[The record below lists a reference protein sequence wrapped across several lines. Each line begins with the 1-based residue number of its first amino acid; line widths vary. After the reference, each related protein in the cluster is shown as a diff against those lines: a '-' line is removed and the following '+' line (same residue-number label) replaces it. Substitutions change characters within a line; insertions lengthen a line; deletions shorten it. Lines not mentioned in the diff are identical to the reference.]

1 MLKSKR
7 FEGEALPSVWNDLYE
22 RGKTAWR
29 SGGLTTASRQLLLRY
44 AVGRR
49 LLEVGCGIGDDAFG
63 IFEIGFQYHGLD
75 IAESAIRNAKSHHA
89 ANKSLDF
96 ICADFFRWSAEKP
109 LNVIYEKG
117 FFHGLAGVRRRNT
130 FIRQVASHLAP
141 DGIWISVCGSAD
153 QISEDFP
160 HGAIYLRDLVGSA
173 EVYFEVLEIV
183 KDKYGLADQT
193 KDFSAWHA
201 AFRVR

>member
-1 MLKSKR
+1 LKSKS
-7 FEGEALPSVWNDLYE
+7 FESEALPSVWNDLYE
-22 RGKTAWR
+22 RGNAPWRTA
-29 SGGLTTASRQLLLRY
+29 GLSATTRRLLSRY
-44 AVGRR
+44 AVGDR
-49 LLEVGCGIGDDAFG
+49 LLDVGCGIGDDACA
-63 IFEIGFQYHGLD
+63 ISDMGFRYHGLD
-75 IAESAIRNAKSHHA
+75 IAESAIRNGRSTNVAKTPL
-89 ANKSLDF
+89 NF
-96 ICADFFRWSAEKP
+96 TCADFFRWSDEEP
-109 LNVIYEKG
+109 FNVIYEKG

-130 FIRQVASHLAP
+130 FIRQVASRLAP

-153 QISEDFP
+153 QICEDFP
-160 HGAIYLRDLVGSA
+160 HGAIYLRDLVGPA

>member
-1 MLKSKR
+1 M
-7 FEGEALPSVWNDLYE
+7 
-22 RGKTAWR
+22 
-29 SGGLTTASRQLLLRY
+29 
-44 AVGRR
+44 
-49 LLEVGCGIGDDAFG
+49 EVGCGIGDDACA
-63 IFEIGFQYHGLD
+63 ISEMGFRYHGLD
-75 IAESAIRNAKSHHA
+75 IAESAIRNARSKNA
-89 ANKSLDF
+89 AKRSLDF
-96 ICADFFRWSAEKP
+96 ACADFFRWSVEKP
-109 LNVIYEKG
+109 FNVIYEKG

-141 DGIWISVCGSAD
+141 NGIWVSVCGSAD
-153 QISEDFP
+153 QICEGFP
-160 HGAIYLRDLVGSA
+160 HGAIYLRDLVGPA